1 MSVSAPA
8 DTDRQV
14 YTPAGLNREARALL
28 EGAFPLIWVEGEI
41 SNLARPRSGHM
52 YFSLKDAN
60 AQVRCALFRGR
71 ARALRFEPEDGL
83 AVLLRARVSLYEAR
97 GEFQLIVEHMEPAG
111 EGALRREFERLRL
124 KLESEGLFAEAG
136 KRALPRFPRRIG
148 VVTSATGAAIRDVLT
163 VLRRRF
169 PAVPVRVYPVPVQG
183 EAAAPAIVR
192 ALARA
197 GERKDCD
204 VLILTRGGGSL
215 EDLWAFNEE
224 VVVRAVRACAVPL
237 ICAVGH
243 EVDVTLSD
251 LAADVR
257 AATPSAA
264 AELAVPDQQSVGVQ
278 FQQHGR
284 RLSGHLQRRLRELTQ
299 STDWIAHRLQRVH
312 PGRRLVEHREKLD
325 GLARRQSL
333 AATGLL
339 GDRRRR
345 LGNAAARLM
354 ASSPRRRLERERRTL
369 ATHRGRLVQA
379 ASARFHRLRGR
390 YLGVRRALAAV
401 GPQATLDRGYAVLR
415 HASDGTVIRDPR
427 EAPAG
432 TRLEALLARGR
443 LLTRVESD
451 SGGPEEESGS

>member
-8 DTDRQV
+8 DAGRQDV
-14 YTPAGLNREARALL
+14 YTPRRLNQEARALL
-28 EGAFPLIWVEGEI
+28 EGSFPLVWIEGEI

-71 ARALRFEPEDGL
+71 AHQLRFEPEDGL

-97 GEFQLIVEHMEPAG
+97 GEFQLVVEHMEPAG

-124 KLESEGLFAEAG
+124 KLEAEGLFAEAG
-136 KRALPRFPRRIG
+136 KRPLPRFPRRIG

-192 ALARA
+192 ALALA
-197 GERKDCD
+197 GERADCD

-224 VVVRAVRACAVPL
+224 TVVRAVRACTVPL

-251 LAADVR
+251 LAADMR

-264 AELAVPDQQSVGVQ
+264 AELAVPDRQAVGAQ
-278 FQQHGR
+278 LQHQER
-284 RLSGHLQRRLRELTQ
+284 RLTGYLQRRLRELIQ

-312 PGRRLVEHREKLD
+312 PGRRLLERREKL
-325 GLARRQSL
+325 GALARRQAL
-333 AATGLL
+333 AVSGQFSA
-339 GDRRRR
+339 RRRR
-345 LGNAAARLM
+345 LQHAASRLM
-354 ASSPRRRLERERRTL
+354 AANPRRRLERERQSL
-369 ATHRGRLVQA
+369 ATHRGRLRRA
-379 ASARFHRLRGR
+379 ASGQFHRLRGR

-401 GPQATLDRGYAVLR
+401 GPQATLNRGYAVLR
-415 HASDGTVIRDPR
+415 HASDGRVIRDPR
-427 EAPAG
+427 QAPAG

-443 LLTRVESD
+443 LLARVEPD
-451 SGGPEEESGS
+451 GGRDEDPGS